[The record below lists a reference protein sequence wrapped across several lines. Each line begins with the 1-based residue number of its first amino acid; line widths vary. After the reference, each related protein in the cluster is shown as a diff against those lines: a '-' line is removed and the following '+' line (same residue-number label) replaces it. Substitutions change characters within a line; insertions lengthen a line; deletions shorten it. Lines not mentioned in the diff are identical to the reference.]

1 MMRTLLMMLMLLSVC
16 GAVLSPSGAAATE
29 QSWQR
34 LPEPRPLPDPTTS
47 GYAWINGIQLYFE
60 TFGQG
65 EPVLLLHGAL
75 GNADYWGNQVPDLAK
90 KYRVIVID
98 ARGHGRSTRDGKLFS
113 YRLLAADVIALLDL
127 LKIDRISIIGWS
139 DGGNTA
145 LQLAIQ
151 HPERLRRLFIFSAN
165 YKPSGYRLDVDQ
177 NDNFVRYVEL
187 ARRDYQR
194 LSATP
199 HGYEIFLQLLSLFWG
214 AEPDFSVDQLNHI
227 SVPIVIAAG
236 DHDEAIKR
244 EHTEALARMIPSAK
258 LLILPDVS
266 FFAMW
271 QDPQLFNRTLLTF
284 LAGK

>member
-1 MMRTLLMMLMLLSVC
+1 MRNLLTLLMLLSVFS
-16 GAVLSPSGAAATE
+16 VTSSPAAMATE
-29 QSWQR
+29 RPWQQ
-34 LPEPRPLPDPTTS
+34 LPEPKPLPDPASS

-75 GNADYWGNQVPDLAK
+75 GNANYWGNQVPVLAK

-127 LKIDRISIIGWS
+127 LKIDKVSIIGWS

-177 NDNFVRYVEL
+177 NDNFVRYIEL
-187 ARRDYQR
+187 ARRDYLR
-194 LSATP
+194 LSGKP
-199 HGYEIFLQLLSLFWG
+199 HGYEIFLQLLSIFWG
-214 AEPDFSVDQLNHI
+214 SEPDFSAEQLKHI
-227 SVPIVIAAG
+227 SLPIIIAAG
-236 DHDEAIKR
+236 DHDEAIRR

-271 QDPQLFNRTLLTF
+271 QNPQLFNQALLLF